1 MDTTDYKIGMLKK
14 LKLYQQQG
22 KKLVSMYREDKPRL
36 DEALREKLG
45 KHMQMLKRSQ
55 AGELGIIDIRADQGE
70 GTELRQTRKD

>member
-45 KHMQMLKRSQ
+45 KQHTD
-55 AGELGIIDIRADQGE
+55 A
-70 GTELRQTRKD
+70 